1 MGPAFLL
8 LQYYDFHSSC
18 SSNKNVHSSCS
29 SNKNAWV
36 CVNYAEGLHLV
47 AAAGAVHPV
56 WVGFDLQ
63 IDSSGKN
70 IPSRV
75 SLIGFVM

>member
-18 SSNKNVHSSCS
+18 SSNKS
-29 SNKNAWV
+29 AWV
-36 CVNYAEGLHLV
+36 CVNYAEGLHFIV

-70 IPSRV
+70 VPSPSRV

>member
-18 SSNKNVHSSCS
+18 SSNKN
-29 SNKNAWV
+29 AW
-36 CVNYAEGLHLV
+36 EGLHLV
-47 AAAGAVHPV
+47 AAAGAVHRV

-63 IDSSGKN
+63 IDSSGKKV
-70 IPSRV
+70 PLV
-75 SLIGFVM
+75 SH